1 MVKHRSPKPQLGVR
15 VSLPL
20 LLKDRL
26 DLCLV
31 YFLFYKKIN
40 LSILLAKQDR
50 TAFLNISKNVINIT
64 EILQKN
70 IDILTIC
77 DILVNMG
84 LWIA

>member
-50 TAFLNISKNVINIT
+50 TAFLNISKKRYKYYKNIT
-64 EILQKN
+64 KTLYKKSI
-70 IDILTIC
+70 IC
-77 DILVNMG
+77 
-84 LWIA
+84 